1 MTLQA
6 RKRIM
11 RRRYATITRFTK
23 RLIIRLVILA
33 MIFKAITLMAS
44 VTLAQE
50 QKPTATPTLDKY
62 LFIDILNIT
71 PSPALSPVPEE
82 GKPCTV
88 ETPTPTEQPII
99 EQVAAAEATPELTPA
114 PVLSNDDMII
124 NQFGYPDAHIA
135 LRVSHAECPKHWWNY
150 PYCVNNTPGVEYS
163 VGLFQINMDAHAWRI
178 PGNTWEEKSNWAL
191 QPYNNIWLAHQL
203 YLESGWTIWGAYTN
217 GSYLNY

>member
-11 RRRYATITRFTK
+11 RRRYAAIGRFTK
-23 RLIIRLVILA
+23 RLFIRVVILA
-33 MIFKAITLMAS
+33 LIFKAVTLMVS

-50 QKPTATPTLDKY
+50 PTPTTTPSLDKY
-62 LFIDILNIT
+62 FFIDILNIT

-88 ETPTPTEQPII
+88 DTPTPTEEPVAFI
-99 EQVAAAEATPELTPA
+99 EQVAAAEITPTPQ

-124 NQFGYPDAHIA
+124 NQFGYPDAYTA

-163 VGLFQINMDAHAWRI
+163 VGLFQINMDAHSWRI
-178 PGNTWEEKSNWAL
+178 PGYTWEEKYNWLL
-191 QPYNNIWLAHQL
+191 QPANNISLAHQL